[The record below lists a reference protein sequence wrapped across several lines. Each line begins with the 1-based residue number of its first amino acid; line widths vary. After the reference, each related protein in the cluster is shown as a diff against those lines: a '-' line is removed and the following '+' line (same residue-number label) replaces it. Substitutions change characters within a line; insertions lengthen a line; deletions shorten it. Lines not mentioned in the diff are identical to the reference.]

1 MVAETSVKK
10 KIIILGSTGSIG
22 RQALDI
28 VRRTGEF
35 EVVGLGAR
43 QDATTLGAQVREFRP
58 QAAALVDRAAVP
70 ALKSAGLPDTAV
82 LAGAD
87 AMRDL
92 AAWGEADLVL
102 VAVVGIAGLL
112 PVLAALRAGRD
123 VALANKE
130 TLVAGGGL
138 VLEEVRRTG
147 RRLLP
152 IDSEHA
158 AVRQCL
164 RGEDIT
170 SIKRILLTGSGGPFL
185 RRPLEALGSVRPDEA
200 LAHPTWK
207 MGKKIT
213 VDSATLM
220 NKGLE
225 VIEAHWLFGLPASQ
239 IEVVIHPQSIAH
251 SMVEFI
257 DGSVKAQLAPSD
269 MRLVIAYALRGE
281 EHLPLDTSP
290 LPWDALTLTFER
302 PDPARYPCLGYAYDA
317 LAAGG
322 TMPAVLNAA
331 NEVAVDHFLAKRIGF
346 LDIARTVR
354 SAMDEHRPGDA
365 SSVDGILAADAWA
378 RAHALRQVSERPG
391 ARAEHV

>member
-281 EHLPLDTSP
+281 EHLPLDTAS

>member
-1 MVAETSVKK
+1 MVVKTSMKK

-70 ALKSAGLPDTAV
+70 ALKSAGLSDTAV
-82 LAGAD
+82 LAGPD

-102 VAVVGIAGLL
+102 VAVVGIAGLV

-130 TLVAGGGL
+130 TLVAGGRV
-138 VLEEVRRTG
+138 VLDEVRRTG

-164 RGEDIT
+164 RGEDLT

-185 RRPLEALGSVRPDEA
+185 RRPLEALGTVRPDEA

-251 SMVEFI
+251 SMVEFT

-302 PDPARYPCLGYAYDA
+302 PDPARYPCLGFAYDA

-354 SAMDEHRPGDA
+354 SAMDAHRPVDA
-365 SSVDGILAADAWA
+365 SSVDAILAADGWA
-378 RAHALRQVSERPG
+378 RAHAVRQASGRPS

>member
-1 MVAETSVKK
+1 MKR

-22 RQALDI
+22 RQALDL

-43 QDATTLGAQVREFRP
+43 QDAATLSAQLREFQPR
-58 QAAALVDRAAVP
+58 AAALVDRAAVS
-70 ALKSAGLPDTAV
+70 ALKAAGVPDSTV
-82 LAGAD
+82 FSGPD

-92 AAWGEADLVL
+92 AVWGEADLVL
-102 VAVVGIAGLL
+102 VAVVGIAGLV

-130 TLVAGGGL
+130 TLVAGGRV
-138 VLEEVRRTG
+138 VLDEVRRTG

-152 IDSEHA
+152 IDSEHV

-164 RGEDIT
+164 RGEDVA
-170 SIKRILLTGSGGPFL
+170 SVKRILLTGSGGPFL
-185 RRPLEALGSVRPDEA
+185 RRPLEALGKVRPDEA

-225 VIEAHWLFGLPASQ
+225 VIEAHWLFGVPASQ
-239 IEVVIHPQSIAH
+239 IEVVIHPQSIVH
-251 SMVEFI
+251 SMVEFA

-269 MRLVIAYALRGE
+269 MRLVIAYALRAE
-281 EHLPLDTSP
+281 DRLPLETPS
-290 LPWDALTLTFER
+290 LPWEALTLTFER

-331 NEVAVDHFLAKRIGF
+331 NEVAVEHFLAKRIGF

-354 SAMDEHRPGDA
+354 SAMDEHRPLDA
-365 SSVDGILAADAWA
+365 SGVDAILTADAWA
-378 RAHALRQVSERPG
+378 RAYARRQVADHPS

>member
-1 MVAETSVKK
+1 MVAETAMTKRKV
-10 KIIILGSTGSIG
+10 IILGSTGSIG

-28 VRRTGEF
+28 VRRTDEF

-43 QDATTLGAQVREFRP
+43 QDATSLGAQVREFRP
-58 QAAALVDRAAVP
+58 RAAALVDRAAVP
-70 ALKSAGLPDTAV
+70 ALKSAGSPDTTV
-82 LAGAD
+82 LAGPD
-87 AMRDL
+87 AMREL

-130 TLVAGGGL
+130 TLVAGGGV
-138 VLEEVRRTG
+138 VLDEVRRTG

-164 RGEDIT
+164 RGEDVA
-170 SIKRILLTGSGGPFL
+170 SVKRILLTGSGGPFL

-225 VIEAHWLFGLPASQ
+225 VIEAHWLFGLEADR
-239 IEVVIHPQSIAH
+239 IDVVIHPQSIVH
-251 SMVEFI
+251 SLVEFV
-257 DGSVKAQLAPSD
+257 DGSLKAQLAPPD

-281 EHLPLDTSP
+281 AR
-290 LPWDALTLTFER
+290 LPWDAPKLSWDQLTLTFEQ
-302 PDPARYPCLGYAYDA
+302 PDLARYPCLGYAYEA

-322 TMPAVLNAA
+322 TMPAGLNAS
-331 NEVAVDHFLAKRIGF
+331 NEVAVEQFLAGKIRF
-346 LDIARTVR
+346 LDIARSVR
-354 SAMDEHRPGDA
+354 RALDGHRPVAAPTLG
-365 SSVDGILAADAWA
+365 GILAAGGQAPA
-378 RAHALRQVSERPG
+378 QAAAGLVS
-391 ARAEHV
+391 

>member
-1 MVAETSVKK
+1 MVAETSMKK

>member
-1 MVAETSVKK
+1 MVAETAMTKRKV
-10 KIIILGSTGSIG
+10 IILGSTGSIG

-28 VRRTGEF
+28 VRRTDEF

-43 QDATTLGAQVREFRP
+43 QDAASLGAQVREFRP
-58 QAAALVDRAAVP
+58 RAAALVDRAAVP
-70 ALKSAGLPDTAV
+70 ALKSAGSPDTTV
-82 LAGAD
+82 LAGPD
-87 AMRDL
+87 AMREL

-130 TLVAGGGL
+130 TLVAGGGV
-138 VLEEVRRTG
+138 VLDEVRRTG

-164 RGEDIT
+164 RGEDVA
-170 SIKRILLTGSGGPFL
+170 SVKRILLTGSGGPFL

-251 SMVEFI
+251 SMVEFT
-257 DGSVKAQLAPSD
+257 DGSVKAQLAPPD

-290 LPWDALTLTFER
+290 LAWDALTLTFER

-331 NEVAVDHFLAKRIGF
+331 NEVAVEHFLAKRIGF

-354 SAMDEHRPGDA
+354 SVMEEYRPVDA
-365 SSVDGILAADAWA
+365 SSVDAILAADAWA
-378 RAHALRQVSERPG
+378 RAHALRHVS

>member
-1 MVAETSVKK
+1 MKK

-43 QDATTLGAQVREFRP
+43 QDATTLGAQVRAFRP

-331 NEVAVDHFLAKRIGF
+331 NEVAVDHFLAERIGF

-365 SSVDGILAADAWA
+365 SSIDGILAADAWA